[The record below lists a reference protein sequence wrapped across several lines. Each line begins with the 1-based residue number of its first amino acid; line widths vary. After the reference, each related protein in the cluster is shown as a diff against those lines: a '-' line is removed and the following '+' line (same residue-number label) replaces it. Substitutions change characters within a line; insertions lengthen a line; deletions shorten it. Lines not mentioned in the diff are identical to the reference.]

1 MELIVVPRLL
11 ADLLGRIDD
20 RLRSELA
27 FAYAEHVLGVCGEAM
42 REAERAAASE
52 YLGTA
57 HDLLTGGGSIER
69 LAEAHHVFFAT
80 RGDGSSQADRV
91 MWIAKLAVDATCQRA
106 LEEHGVR
113 ARQHYQ
119 PGVLDVAREGQQLVA
134 AWAARSADSGD
145 AASLRRTASWEEAR
159 WQLIRLVAAIPV
171 PGAAA
176 AGQDP
181 E

>member
-1 MELIVVPRLL
+1 L
-11 ADLLGRIDD
+11 AELLGRVDD

-27 FAYAEHVLGVCGEAM
+27 FAFAEHVLAVCGEAM
-42 REAERAAASE
+42 SEAERAAASE
-52 YLGTA
+52 YLGA
-57 HDLLTGGGSIER
+57 ARDLLTGGGSIER

-113 ARQHYQ
+113 ARQHHQ

-134 AWAARSADSGD
+134 AWAAEGADSGD
-145 AASLRRTASWEEAR
+145 AGSLRRTAFWEEAR

-176 AGQDP
+176 AGHDP

>member
-11 ADLLGRIDD
+11 AELLGRLDD
-20 RLRSELA
+20 RQRSELA
-27 FAYAEHVLGVCGEAM
+27 FAYAEHVLGVCGEALS
-42 REAERAAASE
+42 ETERAAASK
-52 YLGTA
+52 YLGAA
-57 HDLLTGGGSIER
+57 HDLLTRGGSIER

-119 PGVLDVAREGQQLVA
+119 PGVLDVAREGRQLVA
-134 AWAARSADSGD
+134 AWTARSADSGD
-145 AASLRRTASWEEAR
+145 AAGLRRTASWEEAR
-159 WQLIRLVAAIPV
+159 WQLIRLLAAIPV
-171 PGAAA
+171 PDATA
-176 AGQDP
+176 AGHDR